1 MVKDMFCDSCK
12 KNSVCKN
19 LDILMKFDET
29 AKKQLGIDITMDKCE
44 NFDEEKLTDD

>member
-29 AKKQLGIDITMDKCE
+29 AKKQLGIDIAMDKCE

>member
-29 AKKQLGIDITMDKCE
+29 AKKQLGIDITMTNARILMRK
-44 NFDEEKLTDD
+44 N